1 MREKLTDSH
10 QDIVNEL
17 NSVEQELRQIQGEK
31 ETKQQQTF
39 LWWQAERRTRALQQ
53 RERYL
58 RSLIIPNLCA

>member
-39 LWWQAERRTRALQQ
+39 LWWQAERRTRAMQQ
-53 RERYL
+53 RERYI